1 LRGYTLASGVLFVVL
16 AACTGTALNQH
27 LTVNRAVVI
36 APEAVVR
43 VGPLDEAK
51 EMHQFRDGT
60 EVELL
65 ERKEIATGSTN
76 QLWLQVEDASGR
88 TGWLKSE
95 TILRLD

>member
-1 LRGYTLASGVLFVVL
+1 
-16 AACTGTALNQH
+16 
-27 LTVNRAVVI
+27 
-36 APEAVVR
+36 
-43 VGPLDEAK
+43 
-51 EMHQFRDGT
+51 MHQFRDGT